1 MENLI
6 PNIRKLGKQPI
17 LRRKSKHVPLA
28 DRACL
33 ERVLGLTVT
42 NGACLAAACDDGQL
56 AYTAGCVLVLYDS
69 KTDAQRHVINHARK
83 ILTCVAFS
91 PDGRNLATG
100 ESGHDPHARVWS
112 KADLQCVASLGPL
125 HKFSINCVVWAGNDM
140 LVSVGSQN
148 DQLVT
153 VWQWQTG
160 KEIASNKVASRVV
173 DAAVHDNTLVT
184 VGSRHVKFWYL
195 GDGTR
200 AEKKVLYGRNAL
212 LGDVKDNHFV
222 GVRWNGPST
231 VFVLTKSAKFCQI
244 DAIKRIIVKWVD
256 VRASSGLCLDIND
269 QCAYVGCNDGIVR
282 VFSCDLNFICTLP
295 SPHPL
300 DVDVASKIPIQT
312 SDKYPD
318 AIAVRQHIVREN
330 GEKRR
335 LVSVVYKDRSL
346 YVWDMSDMRRGVG
359 KKRSHLFHSAAVNG
373 IDVYNSSFYTVSG
386 DGTLRVWTLD
396 SMCASQ
402 NIYSKHLLKIVRVLP
417 ESEGAA
423 KTIAFAEDGL
433 QVAVGDKVGNI
444 HIYDTKSW
452 EKVTSLEAH
461 DSEVLALSFVN
472 HKGLRLLASGS
483 RDRMLHV
490 FHRDQNYGLVAT
502 QIDHS
507 AAVQGVLWAK
517 CGDELK
523 LISCSADRSLL
534 FRTLNVDKQTGTIDF
549 TLDKYE
555 AGKATFYNLQLD
567 SNKNHLLAA
576 CNDRTIRVY
585 SIRSGKLKRSL
596 KVADDCSSVTRLQTD
611 KGTCSVMAV
620 VTGDKTVELR
630 DSHTGECWAVLCGHA
645 EQVSDVAFLPDN
657 KRLVTVGA
665 DGVILVWTLPTEV
678 SHTLRSKSL
687 KAKKSP
693 ISNKNEIASP
703 SGRLM
708 PNIDEVLASL
718 SPKVILKPEDPSSA
732 VLPSWAQRAVDNNA
746 TGTPRSKWK
755 RNSEP
760 IRPASAPIVVADSGS
775 DDDSESESIDVPE
788 MHSSESDDAVEVE
801 TVDDNEVVY
810 LPQRSDSAKY
820 DVHSNSPDA
829 ETFNSDDSAPSTPS
843 SLLPPPREQQEDTPL
858 DPSRLSI
865 SARVL
870 LAASQ
875 ANNAQQSPPSPTNK
889 PTAARRRS
897 VNNSKQSSY
906 AAPTSAS
913 LQKSSRS
920 GSTMSVNKTSTMTS
934 RRRSRGTGDGSAT
947 VTAAK
952 STPNLFDAVEA
963 EKDDKAL
970 SAQRYDSFVKKALA
984 TTRREV
990 SIEETKEMLKKRSIQ
1005 PARGP
1010 LAAARKPM
1018 STGQADEPREGEP
1031 DDPAPIQ
1038 LTPPSTSSTNSSTS
1052 PSPIKAPLSGDSS
1065 KTFRP
1070 LSIWASNSSPSNS
1083 DRNTPNGD
1091 SSPPKT
1097 YSAWRTRNKDESPTK
1112 HRVYSWKNSDDETND
1127 SDSVKRI
1134 VTNSVVSNSPA
1145 SVMVTKSET
1154 NETVDKSKF
1163 ITFNRGSTGSAS
1175 LSSPQKN
1182 LSNNVT
1188 KPDLPNTSFVSC
1200 RSSLS
1205 LEGEEAAAEGD
1216 NDDDDDDDGD
1226 VIIEKSPPLPSTPV
1240 PLRKITSESLKD
1252 AMNLIERA
1260 IDFCKDDKKEEV
1272 ESRTRMKGV
1281 LKLISTKL
1289 YREGF
1294 CSDIQ
1299 IVNDKLNAIELMC
1312 SDLKKELVLPND

>member
-1 MENLI
+1 M
-6 PNIRKLGKQPI
+6 
-17 LRRKSKHVPLA
+17 
-28 DRACL
+28 
-33 ERVLGLTVT
+33 TVT

-112 KADLQCVASLGPL
+112 KADLQCLASLGPL

-153 VWQWQTG
+153 VWHWQTA

-200 AEKKVLYGRNAL
+200 GEKKVLYGRNAL

-244 DAIKRIIVKWVD
+244 DAIKRVIVKWVD
-256 VRASSGLCLDIND
+256 VRASQGLCLDIND
-269 QCAYVGCNDGIVR
+269 QCAYVGCDDGIVR
-282 VFSCDLNFICTLP
+282 VFSCELNFICTLP
-295 SPHPL
+295 NPHPL
-300 DVDVASKIPIQT
+300 DVDVASKVPTQT
-312 SDKYPD
+312 NNKYPD
-318 AIAVRQHIVREN
+318 AIAVRQHVIKEG

-346 YVWDMSDMRRGVG
+346 YVWDLSDMRKGIG

-373 IDVYNSSFYTVSG
+373 IDVYNSGFYTVSG
-386 DGTLRVWTLD
+386 DGTLRAWTLD
-396 SMCASQ
+396 STYVSQ
-402 NIYSKHLLKIVRVLP
+402 NIYSKHLLKIVRVLS
-417 ESEGAA
+417 ESEGAV

-444 HIYDTKSW
+444 HIYDTNTW
-452 EKVTSLEAH
+452 EKVTTLEAH
-461 DSEVLALSFVN
+461 DSEVLSLNFVN

-585 SIRSGKLKRSL
+585 SVRSGKLKRSL
-596 KVADDCSSVTRLQTD
+596 KVADDCSSVYRLQTD
-611 KGTCSVMAV
+611 KGTCSIMAV

-678 SHTLRSKSL
+678 SHTLRSKLL
-687 KAKKSP
+687 KVKKSP
-693 ISNKNEIASP
+693 TFNKTETASP

-732 VLPSWAQRAVDNNA
+732 VLPSWAQRAVDNNV

-775 DDDSESESIDVPE
+775 DDESESESIDVPE
-788 MHSSESDDAVEVE
+788 IQSSDSEEAGDEGVEE
-801 TVDDNEVVY
+801 ENAEDSEVVY
-810 LPQRSDSAKY
+810 LPQRSDSVKY
-820 DVHSNSPDA
+820 DVHSNSPDT
-829 ETFNSDDSAPSTPS
+829 ENFNSDDSAPSTPS
-843 SLLPPPREQQEDTPL
+843 SLKPPPSETPDDTPL

-875 ANNAQQSPPSPTNK
+875 ANNTQQSPLSPTGK
-889 PTAARRRS
+889 SSAGRRRS
-897 VNNSKQSSY
+897 VTNSKSSSY

-920 GSTMSVNKTSTMTS
+920 GSTMSVNKITNANY
-934 RRRSRGTGDGSAT
+934 RRRSKGNVDGTGTISS
-947 VTAAK
+947 AK
-952 STPNLFDAVEA
+952 STPNIFDAVEA
-963 EKDDKAL
+963 EKDEKAQ

-990 SIEETKEMLKKRSIQ
+990 SIEETKEMLKKRSVQ
-1005 PARGP
+1005 PPRGP
-1010 LAAARKPM
+1010 LAAARKPLN
-1018 STGQADEPREGEP
+1018 SSHSDEPREGEP

-1052 PSPIKAPLSGDSS
+1052 PSPTKAPLSSDSS

-1070 LSIWASNSSPSNS
+1070 VSIWGSNKSQSHS
-1083 DRNTPNGD
+1083 DKNTPNGD

-1112 HRVYSWKNSDDETND
+1112 HRVFSWKSSDEEPKDAD
-1127 SDSVKRI
+1127 SAKRI

-1154 NETVDKSKF
+1154 SETVDKSKY

-1182 LSNNVT
+1182 LSNSNNLV

-1205 LEGEEAAAEGD
+1205 LEEAEEIDD
-1216 NDDDDDDDGD
+1216 NDADDDDDDD

-1240 PLRKITSESLKD
+1240 PQRKITSDSLKD
-1252 AMNLIERA
+1252 ALNLIERA
-1260 IDFCKDDKKEEV
+1260 IDFCKEDKEEI
-1272 ESRTRMKGV
+1272 ESRTRIKGV

-1289 YREGF
+1289 YKEGF

-1299 IVNDKLNAIELMC
+1299 LVSDKINAIERMC
-1312 SDLKKELVLPND
+1312 SDLKKELILPND